1 MFNNDFRVKS
11 ALVLIISRVLPSNHH
26 QSHPEVAKSKALLG
40 IQRMQSLTILKL
52 GGSAITDK
60 ARECTPDIPTIQRV
74 ADRLRDYDRPLILIH
89 GGGSYAHPFVTES
102 GLGKGLRHQSQLR
115 SVSET
120 EFYLGQLTRIIC
132 ASLLLRGKLPVP
144 FHPISFVTFD
154 NGKVKRIMLD
164 PIRKALQSRLIPLLH
179 GDLVFDESQGIG
191 VLSGDRIASLVGQ
204 RLGASRVLLGS
215 DVDGVY
221 SRNPKTFPSATL
233 IAEVTSENFRSVLKA
248 SGGPSGDA
256 TGGMGEKVRQALQ
269 LAKNGCECY
278 IFNLKEKNALR
289 RILEG
294 DRITGTRFVP
304 WSGSRRSSRRSHRK
318 V

>member
-1 MFNNDFRVKS
+1 MRPITV
-11 ALVLIISRVLPSNHH
+11 
-26 QSHPEVAKSKALLG
+26 
-40 IQRMQSLTILKL
+40 LKL

-60 ARECTPDIPTIQRV
+60 ARECTPDIPTIQKI
-74 ADRLRDYDRPLILIH
+74 ADQLRDYDLPLLLIH
-89 GGGSYAHPFVTES
+89 GGGSYAHPFVAKS
-102 GLGKGLRHQSQLR
+102 GLGKGLRHRSQLR
-115 SVSET
+115 SISET

-144 FHPISFVTFD
+144 FHPMSFVTFD
-154 NGKVKRIMLD
+154 NGKVKRILLD
-164 PIRKALQSRLIPLLH
+164 PIRKALLAGLIPLLH
-179 GDLVFDESQGIG
+179 GDLVFDESRGVG

-221 SRNPKTFPSATL
+221 SQNPKTFPSATL
-233 IAEVTSENFRSVLKA
+233 VSEVTSHNFRSVLEA
-248 SGGPSGDA
+248 SRGPSGDV
-256 TGGMGEKVRQALQ
+256 TGGMAEKVRQALQ

-289 RILEG
+289 KVLEG

-304 WSGSRRSSRRSHRK
+304 WTKSRKSSKQSHRK
-318 V
+318 A

>member
-1 MFNNDFRVKS
+1 
-11 ALVLIISRVLPSNHH
+11 
-26 QSHPEVAKSKALLG
+26 
-40 IQRMQSLTILKL
+40 MQPLTILKL

-60 ARECTPDIPTIQRV
+60 DRECTPDIPTIQSI
-74 ADRLRDYDRPLILIH
+74 ADQLRDYDLPLILIH
-89 GGGSYAHPFVTES
+89 GGGSYAHPFVAKS
-102 GLGKGLRHQSQLR
+102 GLGKGLHDRTQLR
-115 SVSET
+115 SISET

-144 FHPISFVTFD
+144 FHPMSLVTLD
-154 NGKVKRIMLD
+154 KGKVKRIMLD
-164 PIRKALQSRLIPLLH
+164 PIRKALQFRLIPLLH
-179 GDLVFDESQGIG
+179 GDLVFDESQGVG
-191 VLSGDRIASLVGQ
+191 VLSGDRIASMIGQ

-221 SRNPKTFPSATL
+221 SRNPKSFPSATL
-233 IAEVTSENFRSVLKA
+233 IPEVTFENFRSVLKA
-248 SGGPSGDA
+248 SRGPSGDA

-289 RILEG
+289 KILEG

-304 WSGSRRSSRRSHRK
+304 WTNSRKSSRRSRRK
-318 V
+318 A